1 VRLTPEPLTVFPRC
15 GRIFRSP
22 RTDNRGRRNYLN
34 STNLSAVLQQLL
46 QNTSNLKGLRE
57 LMTPDATYVSLN
69 FDNPELKKIESWA
82 GTHKGPSALAD
93 VFAAIQRFWTTLDFK
108 VTDIIEQGDRVA
120 MFVSFAYKSN
130 VTGKEITSPFGL
142 LARFDRGKVAYV
154 QFLED
159 SYGTAGSFKTG
170 GATRFHS
177 DPSGKEVEV

>member
-1 VRLTPEPLTVFPRC
+1 
-15 GRIFRSP
+15 
-22 RTDNRGRRNYLN
+22 
-34 STNLSAVLQQLL
+34 
-46 QNTSNLKGLRE
+46 
-57 LMTPDATYVSLN
+57 MTPDATYVLLN
-69 FDNPELKKIESWA
+69 FLRQPPNSRKLSRGA

-159 SYGTAGSFKTG
+159 SYGTAELIQNGVVPHDST
-170 GATRFHS
+170 AILRE
-177 DPSGKEVEV
+177 KEVEV